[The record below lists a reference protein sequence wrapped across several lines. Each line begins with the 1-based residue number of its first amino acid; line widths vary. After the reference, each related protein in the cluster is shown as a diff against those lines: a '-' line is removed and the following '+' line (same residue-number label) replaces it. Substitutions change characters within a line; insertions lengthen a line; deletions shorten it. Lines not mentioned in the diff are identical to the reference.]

1 MLKIISTIGFLVTL
15 VLFLNSDITVE
26 ILFVINIFFIII
38 FFYKPIS
45 TTRSFQK
52 NNTEISGDKLTKN
65 DLQELF
71 INQLEDIIIIL
82 NKFNIITYSNK
93 AAVEN
98 FGSNIEG
105 KHIGSEIRIPELLD
119 AIDNNKIDKELK
131 KIDIELKIPVFKFYK
146 ISIVSIKSD
155 HTLVI
160 IRDFT
165 EMRKSQNMRSD
176 FIANASHEL
185 RTPLVSLKGFLET
198 ITDSAKDDPKSQ
210 KKFLE
215 IMKSE
220 ANKMEVLIEDLM
232 LLSRIEL
239 QEHIRLKDKVDIKEV
254 IENVILLNSKKISE
268 KKLNVNLNIKE
279 KERFVIGDK
288 EKLSAV
294 FLNLL
299 DNAIKYSGNS
309 KSVKI
314 ESFENTSG
322 LKNYTSISVIDEG
335 FGIAPED
342 IHRITERFFRT
353 ENAKKLKIEGTGLGL
368 AITKHIINQHR
379 GELKITSKF
388 GKGSEFIVSLPK
400 HYFI

>member
-52 NNTEISGDKLTKN
+52 NNTETSSDKLTKN

-131 KIDIELKIPVFKFYK
+131 KIDVELKIPVFKFYK
-146 ISIVSIKSD
+146 ISIASIKSD

-309 KSVKI
+309 KSI
-314 ESFENTSG
+314 RIQSSENTNG

-400 HYFI
+400 H

>member
-1 MLKIISTIGFLVTL
+1 MLKIISTIGFFVTL

-38 FFYKPIS
+38 FFYNPVSALKS
-45 TTRSFQK
+45 AQRVSSEVAETKF
-52 NNTEISGDKLTKN
+52 GKN

-71 INQLEDIIIIL
+71 INQIEDIIIIL
-82 NKFNIITYSNK
+82 NKFNIITYINK
-93 AAVEN
+93 AGIEN
-98 FGSNIEG
+98 FGTNLEG
-105 KHIGSEIRIPELLD
+105 NHIGGEIRIPDLLD
-119 AIDNNKIDKELK
+119 AIDQNKIDKKIK
-131 KIDIELKIPVFKFYK
+131 KIDIELTIPVFKFYK
-146 ISIVSIKSD
+146 ISISSIKSD
-155 HTLVI
+155 HTLII

-254 IENVILLNSKKISE
+254 IENIILLNSKKISE

-400 HYFI
+400 H

>member
-1 MLKIISTIGFLVTL
+1 MLKIISSIGFLVTL
-15 VLFLNSDITVE
+15 VLFLNADITVE

-38 FFYKPIS
+38 FFYNPVSALKS
-45 TTRSFQK
+45 AQRVSSEVAETKF
-52 NNTEISGDKLTKN
+52 GKN

-71 INQLEDIIIIL
+71 INQIEDIIIIL
-82 NKFNIITYSNK
+82 NKFNIITYINK
-93 AAVEN
+93 AGIEN
-98 FGSNIEG
+98 FGTNLEG
-105 KHIGSEIRIPELLD
+105 NHIGGEIRIPDLLD
-119 AIDNNKIDKELK
+119 AIDQNKIDKKIK
-131 KIDIELKIPVFKFYK
+131 KIDIELIIPVFKFYK
-146 ISIVSIKSD
+146 ISISSIKSD
-155 HTLVI
+155 HTLII

-254 IENVILLNSKKISE
+254 IENIILLNSKKISE

-314 ESFENTSG
+314 ESSENISG

-400 HYFI
+400 H

>member
-38 FFYKPIS
+38 FFYNPVSALKS
-45 TTRSFQK
+45 AQRVSSEVAETKF
-52 NNTEISGDKLTKN
+52 GKN

-71 INQLEDIIIIL
+71 INQIEDIIIIL
-82 NKFNIITYSNK
+82 NKFNIITYINK
-93 AAVEN
+93 AGIEN
-98 FGSNIEG
+98 FGTNLEG
-105 KHIGSEIRIPELLD
+105 NHIGGEIRIPDLLD
-119 AIDNNKIDKELK
+119 AIDQNKIDKKIK
-131 KIDIELKIPVFKFYK
+131 KIDIELTIPVFKFYK
-146 ISIVSIKSD
+146 ISISSIKSD
-155 HTLVI
+155 HTLII

-254 IENVILLNSKKISE
+254 IENIILLNSKKISE

-279 KERFVIGDK
+279 GERFVIGDK

-309 KSVKI
+309 KSIKI
-314 ESFENTSG
+314 GSAKNTSG
-322 LKNYTSISVIDEG
+322 LKNYSSISVIDEG
-335 FGIAPED
+335 FGIATED

-379 GELKITSKF
+379 GELKITSKV

-400 HYFI
+400 Y

>member
-1 MLKIISTIGFLVTL
+1 MLKILSTSGFLVTL
-15 VLFLNSDITVE
+15 LFFLNSSITTE
-26 ILFVINIFFIII
+26 ILFIINIFFIII

-45 TTRSFQK
+45 TTKSFQK
-52 NNTEISGDKLTKN
+52 IDTEISGQKLTKN

-98 FGSNIEG
+98 FGSNLEG

-119 AIDNNKIDKELK
+119 AIDQNKIDKEIK

-146 ISIVSIKSD
+146 ISVVSIKSE
-155 HTLVI
+155 HTLII

-176 FIANASHEL
+176 FIANVSHEL

-220 ANKMEVLIEDLM
+220 ADKMEVLIKDLM
-232 LLSRIEL
+232 SLSRIEL

-254 IENVILLNSKKISE
+254 IENVILLNSKKIHE
-268 KKLNVNLNIKE
+268 KKLNVSLNINEKE
-279 KERFVIGDK
+279 KFVIGDK

-294 FLNLL
+294 FINLL
-299 DNAIKYSGNS
+299 DNAIKYSSNS
-309 KSVKI
+309 KSIKI
-314 ESFENTSG
+314 KSSENKSG

-342 IHRITERFFRT
+342 IHRITERFFRAD
-353 ENAKKLKIEGTGLGL
+353 NIKKLKIEGTGLGL
-368 AITKHIINQHR
+368 AITKHILNQHK
-379 GELKITSKF
+379 GELKIISKE
-388 GKGSEFIVSLPK
+388 GKGSEFIVLLPL
-400 HYFI
+400 IS

>member
-26 ILFVINIFFIII
+26 ILLVINIFFIII
-38 FFYKPIS
+38 FFYNPVSALKS
-45 TTRSFQK
+45 AQRVYSEAAETNF
-52 NNTEISGDKLTKN
+52 GKN

-71 INQLEDIIIIL
+71 INQIEDIIIIL
-82 NKFNIITYSNK
+82 NKFNIITYINK
-93 AAVEN
+93 AGIEN
-98 FGSNIEG
+98 FGTNLEG
-105 KHIGSEIRIPELLD
+105 NHIGGEIRIPDLLD
-119 AIDNNKIDKELK
+119 AIDQNKIDKKIK
-131 KIDIELKIPVFKFYK
+131 KIDIELTIPVFKFYK
-146 ISIVSIKSD
+146 ISISSIKSD
-155 HTLVI
+155 HTLII

-165 EMRKSQNMRSD
+165 EMRKSHNMRSD

-254 IENVILLNSKKISE
+254 IENIILLNSKKISE

-314 ESFENTSG
+314 ESSENISG

-400 HYFI
+400 H

>member
-38 FFYKPIS
+38 FFYNPVSALKSAQRIS
-45 TTRSFQK
+45 SEAEETKF
-52 NNTEISGDKLTKN
+52 GKN

-71 INQLEDIIIIL
+71 INQIEDIIIIL
-82 NKFNIITYSNK
+82 NRFNIITYINK
-93 AAVEN
+93 AGIEN
-98 FGSNIEG
+98 FGTNLEG
-105 KHIGSEIRIPELLD
+105 NHIGGEIRIPDLLD
-119 AIDNNKIDKELK
+119 AIDQNKIDKKIK
-131 KIDIELKIPVFKFYK
+131 KIDIELTIPVFKFYK
-146 ISIVSIKSD
+146 ISISSIKSD
-155 HTLVI
+155 HTLII

-254 IENVILLNSKKISE
+254 IENIILLNSKKISE

-314 ESFENTSG
+314 ESSENISG

-400 HYFI
+400 H

>member
-1 MLKIISTIGFLVTL
+1 MLKILSTVGFLVTL
-15 VLFLNSDITVE
+15 LLFLNSNITAE
-26 ILFVINIFFIII
+26 ILFIINIFFIII
-38 FFYKPIS
+38 FFYKPKS
-45 TTRSFQK
+45 TTTNSYQET
-52 NNTEISGDKLTKN
+52 NEALGEKLSKN

-93 AAVEN
+93 AAIEN
-98 FGSNIEG
+98 FGSNLEG

-119 AIDNNKIDKELK
+119 AIDQNKIDNKLK

-146 ISIVSIKSD
+146 ISVASIKSD
-155 HTLVI
+155 LTLII

-210 KKFLE
+210 KKFLD

-220 ANKMEVLIEDLM
+220 ASKMETLIEDLM
-232 LLSRIEL
+232 ALSRIEL
-239 QEHIRLKDKVDIKEV
+239 QEHIRLKDKIDIKEV
-254 IENVILLNSKKISE
+254 IENVILLSSKKISE
-268 KKLNVNLNIKE
+268 KKINVSLDINE

-299 DNAIKYSGNS
+299 DNAIKYSGNG
-309 KSVKI
+309 KTIKI
-314 ESFENTSG
+314 
-322 LKNYTSISVIDEG
+322 KNSLNRNSLDNYVSISVIDEG
-335 FGIAPED
+335 FGIAPKD
-342 IHRITERFFRT
+342 IHRITERFFRAD
-353 ENAKKLKIEGTGLGL
+353 NIKKLKIEGTGLGL
-368 AITKHIINQHR
+368 AITKHILNQHK
-379 GELKITSKF
+379 GELKIVSIE
-388 GKGSEFIVSLPK
+388 GKGSEFTVLLPSAA
-400 HYFI
+400 

>member
-146 ISIVSIKSD
+146 ISIASIKSD

-254 IENVILLNSKKISE
+254 IENIILLNSKKISE
-268 KKLNVNLNIKE
+268 KKINVNLNIKE

-400 HYFI
+400 H